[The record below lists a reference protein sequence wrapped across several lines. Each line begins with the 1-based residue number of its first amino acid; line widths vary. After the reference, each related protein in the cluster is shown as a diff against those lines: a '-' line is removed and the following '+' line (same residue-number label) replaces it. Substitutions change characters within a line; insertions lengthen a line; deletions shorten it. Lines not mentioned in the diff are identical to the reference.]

1 MLRGWVRM
9 VQPGHRTWP
18 GALPHLLHDPIK
30 LPAPRLGCLNALWT
44 WNRRKGIIT
53 EMGGSRTRAPATQPA
68 APTTSPIHC
77 LAEKKKLW
85 EPNQIPEEEKGSSSQ
100 GCFQNQENL
109 TPGTQWIYSR
119 RGQLCSK
126 AYTIINILPYPS
138 KHFLNVATSDSHS
151 LMNRMHRFC
160 A

>member
-1 MLRGWVRM
+1 ME
-9 VQPGHRTWP
+9 QEKGHHYRDGRQQDKGTSDP
-18 GALPHLLHDPIK
+18 TCSSYHESYTLLG
-30 LPAPRLGCLNALWT
+30 R
-44 WNRRKGIIT
+44 
-53 EMGGSRTRAPATQPA
+53 
-68 APTTSPIHC
+68 
-77 LAEKKKLW
+77 KKKTW